1 MDIYIEAE
9 SYTGLPAE
17 VALWQL
23 ALLPASLPAVQDLLL
38 ATPDH
43 FQLPAGRHKNT
54 TIYVHIH
61 GSFYSC

>member
-17 VALWQL
+17 VTLWQL
-23 ALLPASLPAVQDLLL
+23 ALLPASLSAVQDLQLE
-38 ATPDH
+38 TPDH
-43 FQLPAGRHKNT
+43 FQLPADVHTNT
-54 TIYVHIH
+54 TIHVHIH